1 MLRLASSVGT
11 QRPQSLI
18 ACTVRRKRTA
28 AAGQTLNLKWKAA
41 SLNSDEAAEH
51 IRWILT
57 QRRDGQQVFKK
68 VMGDMDQ
75 DRRRRIGLSWA
86 IGELK
91 TEFER
96 ADVNKDGVLTAEEFV
111 QWGTDI
117 TIECPGEAA
126 VQEATT
132 EQLRRLFL
140 RTLAPFIGFGFVDN
154 ALMVMSGEMID
165 AYLGAMFGISTMA
178 AAALGNAFSNGIGMG
193 LHGVIERAAAS
204 IGLKDPELTMDQMQQ
219 SNVHVVKTVGG
230 ILGIISGCLLGM
242 SPLLFMNTKPSS
254 HAAH

>member
-1 MLRLASSVGT
+1 
-11 QRPQSLI
+11 
-18 ACTVRRKRTA
+18 
-28 AAGQTLNLKWKAA
+28 
-41 SLNSDEAAEH
+41 
-51 IRWILT
+51 
-57 QRRDGQQVFKK
+57 
-68 VMGDMDQ
+68 
-75 DRRRRIGLSWA
+75 
-86 IGELK
+86 
-91 TEFER
+91 
-96 ADVNKDGVLTAEEFV
+96 
-111 QWGTDI
+111 
-117 TIECPGEAA
+117 
-126 VQEATT
+126 
-132 EQLRRLFL
+132 
-140 RTLAPFIGFGFVDN
+140 
-154 ALMVMSGEMID
+154 MVMSGEMID